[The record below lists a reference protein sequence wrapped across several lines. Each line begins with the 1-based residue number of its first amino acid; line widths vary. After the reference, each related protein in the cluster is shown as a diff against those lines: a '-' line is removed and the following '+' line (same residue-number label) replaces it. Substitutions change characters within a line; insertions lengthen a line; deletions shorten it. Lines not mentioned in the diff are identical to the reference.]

1 MRSSAWHPRQL
12 GPRTGRTFVVTGANS
27 GIGLEVTRDL
37 VRRGAHVV
45 MAVRDTA
52 RGAAVA
58 SQLDGPGTTTVLR
71 LDLADL
77 DQIPELTRALL
88 TGHDEVAALVAN
100 AGIMGGPL
108 RRSPQGHE
116 LQMATNHLGHA
127 ALIAGL
133 WPLLEASRSR
143 LVLVTSGE
151 ARDGHLSPATT
162 RKELLDPDPY
172 DGRQAYRNS
181 KQANLLF
188 AQELHRRSCATGSA
202 VSAVAAHPGAAA
214 TGLLARQLQR
224 AGRPRLA
231 GLSRGV
237 TCVILP
243 SARAGA
249 RSTLRTLDPDTPSGA
264 LVGPA
269 RFGQLH
275 GPPQLLDV
283 YDSASDP
290 ATAARLWQLTQDA
303 LGTPLPF

>member
-1 MRSSAWHPRQL
+1 MS
-12 GPRTGRTFVVTGANS
+12 GRTILVTGANS

-45 MAVRDTA
+45 LAVRDTT

-58 SQLDGPGTTTVLR
+58 SQLDGPGTTTVMR

-77 DQIPELTRALL
+77 DQIPAFALELLTRCDDLS
-88 TGHDEVAALVAN
+88 ALVAN

-108 RRSPQGHE
+108 RRSAQGHE

-151 ARDGHLSPATT
+151 ARDGRLSPATE
-162 RKELLDPDPY
+162 RKELFDPEPY
-172 DGRQAYRNS
+172 DGRQAYRSS

-188 AQELHRRSCATGSA
+188 AQELHRRSRATGSH
-202 VSAVAAHPGAAA
+202 VTTVAAHPGAAG
-214 TGLLARQLQR
+214 TDLLARQLHR

-231 GLSRGV
+231 TLSRAV
-237 TCVILP
+237 THVILP
-243 SARAGA
+243 SAQAGA
-249 RSTLRTLDPDTPSGA
+249 RSTLRALDLEIPGGA

-275 GPPQLLDV
+275 GPPEILDV

-290 ATAARLWQLTQDA
+290 ATAARLWRLTQDA
-303 LGTPLPF
+303 LGTPLPL